1 MYKPLAKT
9 SAFDYRSTFSFTKD
23 SKPASAET
31 RYTSVNLS
39 LTAGSQYVNPTRP
52 MISVIFTEFIKCC
65 AFLCFLLT
73 LPFSAFICLK
83 MVHQYERIVVFRI
96 GHLLPLK
103 GPGIVF
109 VFPCIDRWS
118 RVDLRTKAFNVP
130 PTRICTVDGGLI
142 LFGSVVHYR
151 VQNPILVKNSLQD
164 MNHSVRVACQA
175 AMSKILSKKRFSD
188 LKTSSARCN
197 YDIQMEIN
205 DAAVE
210 WGLEIGKVELCQPT
224 VEVAPPDE
232 QKSGFFSKLS
242 SGMSQGCRSSG
253 SDDSMAQVMNAMAA
267 AGQGFVNPSISSA
280 TNSTSFSQPAIPATV
295 DVAAKTLVN
304 AIKCLMNP
312 EMVSKVDATYEI
324 KLSDNNK
331 YYFIDL
337 KNGSGSCGEG
347 RLPNGTPDATLSL
360 SYETLQDLL
369 TGQLGAFSAYTGGK
383 LDVEGDVRS
392 AMRLEELGKSLK
404 A

>member
-1 MYKPLAKT
+1 MYRPLDKT
-9 SAFDYRSTFSFTKD
+9 SAFDYRSTFSFAK
-23 SKPASAET
+23 SLKPATSQT
-31 RYTSVNLS
+31 KYSSVNVS
-39 LTAGSQYVNPTRP
+39 MNAGNQYMNPTRSLSSL
-52 MISVIFTEFIKCC
+52 ICATFIKFS
-65 AFLCFLLT
+65 AFLCFVLT

-103 GPGIVF
+103 GPGIVL

-130 PTRICTVDGGLI
+130 PTRICTADGGLI

-151 VQNPILVKNSLQD
+151 VQNPVLVKNSLQD

-188 LKTSSARCN
+188 LKASSVRYN

-205 DAAVE
+205 DASME
-210 WGLEIGKVELCQPT
+210 WGLEIGKVELSQPT
-224 VEVAPPDE
+224 VEVSPPDE
-232 QKSGFFSKLS
+232 KKSGFFSKLS
-242 SGMSQGCRSSG
+242 SGMSSG
-253 SDDSMAQVMNAMAA
+253 FGNSGDSMAQLMSTAMS
-267 AGQGFVNPSISSA
+267 AGQGFVNPSISPVPA
-280 TNSTSFSQPAIPATV
+280 TNTTSFTHPSTSVSV
-295 DVAAKTLVN
+295 DVAARTLIN
-304 AIKCLMNP
+304 AIRCLMNT
-312 EMVSKVDATYEI
+312 EMVSKVNAAYEI
-324 KLSDNNK
+324 QISDNGK

-337 KNGSGSCGEG
+337 KNASGSCGEG
-347 RLPNGTPDATLSL
+347 RLPSGTPDATLSL
-360 SYETLQDLL
+360 SYKTLQDLL
-369 TGQLGAFSAYTGGK
+369 TGQLGAFSAYTSGQ
-383 LDVEGDVRS
+383 LDVEGDVKS